1 MTRSARAVIA
11 AGTVLTSLACA
22 PAFASPTYSLV
33 TTIPINVG
41 TNNFTGYDLSIVDP
55 STQLYY
61 LTDRSAGAVDVI
73 STQTN
78 TLVERI
84 GQGSGLFGGVSTGN
98 NTAGPNGISIST
110 LADGSKLLL
119 AGNTAPNSTTGNV
132 IAFSLAT
139 NGLTVNQTRTIA
151 TLNAST
157 PLPAN
162 RVDGVAY
169 SPLAN
174 TILAANNASTPGV
187 ITIVNNA
194 TGQIISTLVLNGQN
208 GLPNGQGNGVEGPI
222 YDTAT
227 NTFMIAI
234 PNLTSDAQG
243 NGTGGGG
250 VLEIDPATGKLLRT
264 FSFDTLGAPTGCNPN
279 GIVQGPNG
287 IIGVACGNSG
297 TTSNP
302 GLTLFLDPAANGGK
316 GALTASA
323 AVTGAD
329 QIAYDTSRN
338 LYFEAARY
346 ALPGGAGGSTP
357 VLGIFDGSGNFL
369 QSIGITNNDHSVAVD
384 PVSGEVLVAYGATST
399 APGTTSIPGCSLGC
413 VAVFAQVPEPASLT
427 MMITGLLGVG
437 AVVRRRRAEAMHPQS

>member
-1 MTRSARAVIA
+1 MSNLARLALATGTIL
-11 AGTVLTSLACA
+11 AGLHFAA
-22 PAFASPTYSLV
+22 PAHATPTYALE

-41 TNNFTGYDLSIVDP
+41 ANKFTGYDLSVVDP

-73 STQTN
+73 STRTN
-78 TLVERI
+78 TLVARI

-98 NTAGPNGISIST
+98 NTAGPNGISINT
-110 LADGSKLLL
+110 LIDGSKLLL

-132 IAFSLAT
+132 IAFNLAAD
-139 NGLTVNQTRTIA
+139 GLTVNTTRTITTA
-151 TLNAST
+151 NSLT
-157 PLPAN
+157 PSPAN

-169 SPLAN
+169 APAAN

-187 ITIVNNA
+187 ITIASNA
-194 TGQIISTLVLNGQN
+194 DGHIINTLVLNGAN

-222 YDTAT
+222 YNTVT
-227 NTFMIAI
+227 NTFMVAL

-250 VLEIDPATGKLLRT
+250 VLEIDPVTGQVRRT
-264 FSFDTLGAPTGCNPN
+264 FSFDALGAPGPCNPN

-287 IIGVACGNSG
+287 TVGVACGTSG
-297 TTSNP
+297 TTANP
-302 GLTLFLDPAANGGK
+302 GLTLFLDPAANNGTGR
-316 GALTASA
+316 LTAST

-329 QIAYDTSRN
+329 QIAYDTSTN
-338 LYFEAARY
+338 LYFEAARF
-346 ALPGGAGGSTP
+346 ALPSGAAGGTP
-357 VLGIFDGSGNFL
+357 VLGIFDGSGNFI

-399 APGTTSIPGCSLGC
+399 APGTTNIPGCALGC
-413 VAVFAQVPEPASLT
+413 VAVFAQVPEPASITILT
-427 MMITGLLGVG
+427 VALLGLG
-437 AVVRRRRAEAMHPQS
+437 TAFRRRQT